1 MLSLVFEETRTE
13 ESVSRQFLARNTSAL
28 RESKANDGAKARV
41 GAEEQAWW
49 KHIWNLITS

>member
-13 ESVSRQFLARNTSAL
+13 ESVSRQFSARNTSAL

-49 KHIWNLITS
+49 KHIWN